1 MKKRFLLIGSL
12 AFCQF
17 MAKAQTKPVSD
28 PPVPSKTD
36 IELVYNHYLQNGSN
50 SAVTGG
56 IGTEKLVVYGP
67 ALNLKRSRGKK
78 EWSLKTG
85 VDIIT
90 SASTDN
96 IDFVLSSASRT
107 DKRVYFNPG
116 FTHKNEQKQSAWS
129 GGLGFS
135 MESDYLSLSAQAGFQ
150 KESTDKM
157 RSFTAQFQFFQDDLR
172 WGRVNPDYYR
182 PVRLIVPVELRYRSW
197 YEEYLRRSYNFK
209 FSLSQIANRRNTVG
223 IFPELTIQKGLLA
236 TPFHRIYFKEDSLAV
251 EQLPNERWKL
261 SMAIKWNRFLG
272 GRVILRNTL
281 QFYSD
286 NFGIRS
292 ITFENETAVKISP
305 SLTLTPQI
313 RIAIQQGSRYF
324 AGYKE
329 HESTEQFYT
338 SDYDL
343 STFRNLSAGGS
354 ILYRPSENLSRK
366 LWIQSLKLRYQYNHR
381 SNNLVGHIFSLVIGL
396 QNEKK

>member
-1 MKKRFLLIGSL
+1 MKKRFLLIGTL
-12 AFCQF
+12 AFCHL
-17 MAKAQTKPVSD
+17 MAKAQSQPPTEL
-28 PPVPSKTD
+28 PVPSKTD

-67 ALNLKRSRGKK
+67 ALNLKRSRGKE

-96 IDFVLSSASRT
+96 IDFVLSSASRN
-107 DKRVYFNPG
+107 DSRVYLNPAY
-116 FTHKNEQKQSAWS
+116 TRKNEQTQSAWS

-135 MESDYLSLSAQAGFQ
+135 MESDYLSLSAQAGYQ

-157 RSFTAQFQFFQDDLR
+157 RSFSVQFQFFHDDLR

-182 PVRLIVPVELRYRSW
+182 PVRLVVPVELRYRSW
-197 YEEYLRRSYNFK
+197 YDQYLRRSYNLK
-209 FSLSQIANRRNTVG
+209 LSLTQIINRRNTVG
-223 IFPELTIQKGLLA
+223 IFPELAMQKGLLA
-236 TPFHRIYFKEDSLAV
+236 TPFHRIYFKGDSLGV

-261 SMAIKWNRFLG
+261 ALALKWNRFLG
-272 GRVILRNTL
+272 GRVILRNTV
-281 QFYSD
+281 QFYTD

-292 ITFENETAVKISP
+292 VSFENETAFKIST

-329 HESTEQFYT
+329 HKSSERYFT

-343 STFRNLSAGGS
+343 SKFQNLSAGGS

-366 LWIQSLKLRYQYNHR
+366 LWIQSLRLHYHYNHR
-381 SNNLVGHIFSLVIGL
+381 SNNLVGHIFALVIGL
-396 QNEKK
+396 HKEDK